1 MPIGNY
7 KRTEKH
13 LAQLAEARK
22 KSPVMSTNY
31 WKGKKRPPFS
41 IETKRKMSESA
52 KRVGTGKW
60 TKYKHRP
67 QTEET
72 KRKISLIHKGK
83 PKLKL
88 RGDKNWNWK
97 GGLTPINKAI
107 RQSLEYKIWR
117 RAVFERDD
125 YTCVWCLKRGGELH
139 ADHIKQ
145 FAFYP
150 ELRFAIDNGR
160 TLCKACHETTE
171 TYKRHIKL

>member
-1 MPIGNY
+1 MPLGIY

-22 KSPVMSTNY
+22 KSPIMATNY
-31 WKGKKRPPFS
+31 WKGKKRLPFS
-41 IETKRKMSESA
+41 AETKRKMSESA

-72 KRKISLIHKGK
+72 KRKIGLIHKGK
-83 PKLKL
+83 IGL
-88 RGDKNWNWK
+88 RGDKAWNWK
-97 GGLTPINKAI
+97 GGITPLHKQI
-107 RQSLEYKIWR
+107 RQSPEYKLWR
-117 RAVFERDD
+117 TAVFTRDN
-125 YTCVWCLKRGGELH
+125 YTCIWCGQRGGMLH

-160 TLCKACHETTE
+160 TLCVPCHKTTE
-171 TYKRHIKL
+171 TFANHKKI